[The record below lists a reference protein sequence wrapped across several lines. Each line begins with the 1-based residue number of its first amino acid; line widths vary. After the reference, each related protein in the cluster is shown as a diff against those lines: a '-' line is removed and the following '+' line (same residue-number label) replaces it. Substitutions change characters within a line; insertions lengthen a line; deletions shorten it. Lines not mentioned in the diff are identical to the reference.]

1 MTQVAIVAA
10 SPVPRYGLQ
19 AMLAGDGEIAVDG
32 VYGELAQVTAPVDV
46 VVLVASNG
54 DWEWEGDGALVL
66 VLEEPKPL
74 QYAGAIRDGARA
86 VLSLDVTPE
95 ELRAAVHAA
104 AAGLVTVPA
113 AQAMA
118 LVGAAVETPRQG
130 LAETLT
136 PRETEILRLL
146 ATGIANK
153 EIAARLAISE
163 HTVKAHIASVL
174 GKLHAGSRTEAV
186 SIGLRQ
192 GLILL

>member
-1 MTQVAIVAA
+1 
-10 SPVPRYGLQ
+10 
-19 AMLAGDGEIAVDG
+19 MLAGDGEIAVDG